1 MDEIFSALE
10 LKVLKI
16 LGNRTMRTD
25 DITDKFVAD
34 SEPIYEPKAVVCA
47 AILRINKKCTFHKLP
62 WFINA
67 YGLGRGGRTFFK
79 DKR

>member
-1 MDEIFSALE
+1 MNELFSPIE

-16 LGNRTMRTD
+16 LGNRTMTT
-25 DITDKFVAD
+25 IEI
-34 SEPIYEPKAVVCA
+34 SEKYCKGCDPIYEPKAVVCA

-62 WFINA
+62 WFING

-79 DKR
+79 DVT